1 MTVRSAEWRGVR
13 AVARRTLTASA
24 SAAPAAPRWPSNSRV
39 AKAQVAAKRDEGGEA
54 SRLASESIDLADS
67 SENFDRP
74 IVAVEVAAFLEPD
87 AARAAL
93 ERAIAGALAK
103 GNVVTAAQARAQL
116 EAL

>member
-1 MTVRSAEWRGVR
+1 MARCPSCGQENPDGFRFFGACGASL
-13 AVARRTLTASA
+13 AVEQ
-24 SAAPAAPRWPSNSRV
+24 PV

-103 GNVVTAAQARAQL
+103 GNLVTAAQARAQL